1 MATFEITDR
10 AQMRRCRR
18 AQLHGLML
26 NEPVESC
33 LENFPNES
41 FEACSESIFIS
52 GYVLA
57 IRPHLMASSPRWT
70 VTVADE
76 KAVPKRTQAGDRIR
90 GIYSSPAPAWSLNS
104 SASRT

>member
-26 NEPVESC
+26 NEPVGSC
-33 LENFPNES
+33 SEHFQNES
-41 FEACSESIFIS
+41 FGACSESIFMS
-52 GYVLA
+52 GYVVA

-70 VTVADE
+70 VTVVDQR
-76 KAVPKRTQAGDRIR
+76 AVPKRTQAGDRLR
-90 GIYSSPAPAWSLNS
+90 GIYSSPAPA
-104 SASRT
+104 